1 MIDQFSLIDWL
12 IFAAYALILIVSGYI
27 YNRRA
32 ATANDYFLG
41 GKSMPMWVVA
51 ISVLATS
58 QSAATFLGGPDQGY
72 RGDLSYLATNIA
84 GFIAA
89 FFVAAFLMP
98 KFYQHKV
105 YTVYEL
111 LAQRFGDSAKY
122 QAGLVYLMGR
132 LFASGA
138 RLYMAAIAIAMIL
151 FGDIEA
157 SSVIISI
164 ILIATIGLLYT
175 AYGGIKTV
183 IYSDV
188 IQCLVYVSAAL
199 LVLGYLLYSI
209 PADLSSII
217 AALES
222 PVDGSASKLTFIN
235 FSLDFS
241 PSGVFGFWSIITGFV
256 LLNIAAFGMD
266 QDVTQRML
274 TCKDSKQATKAL
286 TSSII
291 MGIPVVLI
299 FVIIGMLLYVYYQRP
314 DLMSAA
320 VANGEAPTP
329 EFVGQTVTIFMYYVL
344 TDLPNGIKAIV
355 TIGIIAAA
363 LSTLNSGLNSMSSVA
378 VQDIYRGL
386 MQRKGKHLSE
396 EQMVYAGRISM
407 IIVALCLS
415 AMAALCFYWQQHS
428 DMPLL
433 AFALSVMIFSYSGLL
448 GVYFTALFSERG
460 SPTSILFALIIGFLI
475 PVLMQPYIMTIYL
488 PEQYHFSLG
497 FSWQLLIASTVATCI
512 CLLGNKRIP
521 SDADSAK
528 STSSKKDASH
538 A

>member
-1 MIDQFSLIDWL
+1 MIDQFAAIDWL
-12 IFAAYALILIVSGYI
+12 IFGGYGLVLIASGWL
-27 YNRRA
+27 YNRQA
-32 ATANDYFLG
+32 ANSSDYFLG

-72 RGDLSYLATNIA
+72 RGDLTYLATNIA

-89 FFVAAFLMP
+89 IFVAKFLLP
-98 KFYQHKV
+98 KFYKFRV
-105 YTVYEL
+105 FTVYEL
-111 LAQRFGDSAKY
+111 LAQRFGEQAKY
-122 QAGLVYLMGR
+122 QAGTVYLVGR

-151 FGDIEA
+151 FGNIEA
-157 SSVIISI
+157 SSVLISI
-164 ILIATIGLLYT
+164 MLIATVGLLYT
-175 AYGGIKTV
+175 VYGGIRTV

-188 IQCLVYVSAAL
+188 IQCIVYISAAL

-209 PADLSSII
+209 PADFSTII
-217 AALES
+217 SALQM
-222 PVDGSASKLTFIN
+222 PADGAQSKLTLID

-241 PSGVFGFWSIITGFV
+241 PSGVFGFWSVITGFV

-274 TCKDSKQATKAL
+274 TCKDSKEATKAL
-286 TSSII
+286 TSSIL

-299 FVIIGMLLYVYYQRP
+299 FVIIGMLLYIYYQRP
-314 DLMSAA
+314 DLMSESIS
-320 VANGEAPTP
+320 NGDAPTP

-344 TDLPNGIKAIV
+344 TDLPNGMKAVV

-378 VQDIYRGL
+378 VQDLYRGVL
-386 MQRKGKHLSE
+386 LRNGKTLSE
-396 EQMVYAGRISM
+396 THMVKAGRISM
-407 IIVALCLS
+407 VIVAIALS
-415 AMAALCFYWQQHS
+415 LMAALCFYWQQHS

-448 GVYFTALFSERG
+448 GVYFTALFSSRG
-460 SPTSILFALIIGFLI
+460 SPLSILAALIIGFLI
-475 PVLMQPYIMTIYL
+475 PVLMQPYVMNLYL
-488 PEQYHFSLG
+488 PVEYQFSLG
-497 FSWQLLIASTVATCI
+497 FSWQLMIATFAATAV
-512 CLLGNKRIP
+512 CLFGNKNVSIG
-521 SDADSAK
+521 K
-528 STSSKKDASH
+528 I
-538 A
+538 

>member
-12 IFAAYALILIVSGYI
+12 IFAGYGLILIVSGWF
-27 YNRRA
+27 YNQRSA
-32 ATANDYFLG
+32 NATDYFLG

-89 FFVAAFLMP
+89 FFVAAYLMP

-105 YTVYEL
+105 FTVYEL

-122 QAGLVYLMGR
+122 QAGMVYLIGR

-138 RLYMAAIAIAMIL
+138 RLFMAALAIAMIL
-151 FGDIEA
+151 FGDIA
-157 SSVIISI
+157 PSSVIISI
-164 ILIATIGLLYT
+164 SLIALIGLLYT

-188 IQCLVYVSAAL
+188 IQCVVYVSAAL
-199 LVLGYLLYSI
+199 LVLAYLLYSI
-209 PADLSSII
+209 PADMGAII
-217 AALES
+217 QALDS
-222 PVDGSASKLTFIN
+222 PQDGSDSKLTFID

-274 TCKDSKQATKAL
+274 TCKDAKQATKAL
-286 TSSII
+286 TSSIL
-291 MGIPVVLI
+291 MGIPIVLI
-299 FVIIGMLLYVYYQRP
+299 FVVIGMLLYVYYQRP
-314 DLMSAA
+314 DLMSSTAA
-320 VANGEAPTP
+320 GQDAPTP
-329 EFVGQTVTIFMYYVL
+329 EFVGQSVTIFMYYVL
-344 TDLPNGIKAIV
+344 TDLPNGIKAVV

-386 MQRKGKHLSE
+386 KLKQGKELSE
-396 EQMVYAGRISM
+396 QHMVNAGRVAM
-407 IIVALCLS
+407 VIVAICLS
-415 AMAALCFYWQQHS
+415 LMAALCYYWQQHS

-433 AFALSVMIFSYSGLL
+433 AFALSVMVFSYSGLL

-460 SPTSILFALIIGFLI
+460 SPRSIMFSLIIGFLI
-475 PVLMQPYIMTIYL
+475 PVLLQPYIMALYL
-488 PEQYHFSLG
+488 PEEYHFSLG
-497 FSWQLLIASTVATCI
+497 FSWQLVIASTVATLI
-512 CLLGNKRIP
+512 CLCGNKRV
-521 SDADSAK
+521 D
-528 STSSKKDASH
+528 
-538 A
+538 

>member
-1 MIDQFSLIDWL
+1 MIDQFSTIDWL
-12 IFAAYALILIVSGYI
+12 IFAGYGLILVCTGWL
-27 YNRRA
+27 YNRQA
-32 ATANDYFLG
+32 STSNDYFLG
-41 GKSMPMWVVA
+41 GKSIPMWVVA

-72 RGDLSYLATNIA
+72 RGDLTYLATNIA

-89 FFVAAFLMP
+89 IFVARFLLP
-98 KFYQHKV
+98 KFYELKV
-105 YTVYEL
+105 FTVYEL
-111 LAQRFGDSAKY
+111 LAQRFGPKAKY
-122 QAGLVYLMGR
+122 QAGSVYLVGR

-151 FGDIEA
+151 FGNIEA

-164 ILIATIGLLYT
+164 SLIATIGLVYT
-175 AYGGIKTV
+175 VYGGIRTV

-188 IQCLVYVSAAL
+188 IQCIVYICAAL

-209 PADLSSII
+209 PADLSSIVN
-217 AALES
+217 ALQE
-222 PVDGSASKLTFIN
+222 PADGSPSKLTLID

-241 PSGVFGFWSIITGFV
+241 PSGVFGFWSVITGFV

-274 TCKDSKQATKAL
+274 TCKDSKEATKAL

-291 MGIPVVLI
+291 MGIPVVLV

-314 DLMSAA
+314 DLMSQSI
-320 VANGEAPTP
+320 ANGDVPTP

-344 TDLPNGIKAIV
+344 TDLPNGIKAVV

-378 VQDIYRGL
+378 VQDIYRDILKNRGTML
-386 MQRKGKHLSE
+386 DETDIVK
-396 EQMVYAGRISM
+396 AGRISM
-407 IIVALCLS
+407 VLVAIALS
-415 AMAALCFYWQQHS
+415 LMAALCFYWQQHS

-448 GVYFTALFSERG
+448 GVYFTALFTQRG
-460 SPTSILFALIIGFLI
+460 SPASIFAALFIGFLI
-475 PVLMQPYIMTIYL
+475 PVLMQPYIMTLYL
-488 PEQYHFSLG
+488 PEAYHFSLG
-497 FSWQLLIASTVATCI
+497 FSWQLLIATFVATSV
-512 CLLGNKRIP
+512 CLLGNANTN
-521 SDADSAK
+521 SSAA
-528 STSSKKDASH
+528 SSKAGI
-538 A
+538 

>member
-1 MIDQFSLIDWL
+1 MINQFSTIDWL
-12 IFAAYALILIVSGYI
+12 IFGGYGLLLIISGWL
-27 YNRRA
+27 YNRQA
-32 ATANDYFLG
+32 STSKDYFLA

-72 RGDLSYLATNIA
+72 RGDLTYLATNIA

-89 FFVAAFLMP
+89 FFVATFLLP
-98 KFYQHKV
+98 KFYKFKV
-105 YTVYEL
+105 FTVYEL
-111 LAQRFGDSAKY
+111 LAQRFGEQAKY
-122 QAGLVYLMGR
+122 QAGTVYLVGR

-151 FGDIEA
+151 FGNIEA
-157 SSVIISI
+157 SSVVISI
-164 ILIATIGLLYT
+164 ALIATIGLLYT
-175 AYGGIKTV
+175 VYGGIRTI

-188 IQCLVYVSAAL
+188 IQCIVYISAAI

-209 PADLSSII
+209 PADFSTII
-217 AALES
+217 NALQV
-222 PVDGSASKLTFIN
+222 PADGSQSKLTLLD

-241 PSGVFGFWSIITGFV
+241 PSGVFGFWSVITGFV

-274 TCKDSKQATKAL
+274 TCKDAKEATKAL
-286 TSSII
+286 TSSIL

-299 FVIIGMLLYVYYQRP
+299 FVVIGMLLYIYYQRP
-314 DLMSAA
+314 DLMSQSI
-320 VANGEAPTP
+320 ANGDVPTP

-344 TDLPNGIKAIV
+344 TDLPNGIKAVV

-378 VQDIYRGL
+378 VQDIYRGISL
-386 MQRKGKHLSE
+386 KKGKTLSE
-396 EQMVYAGRISM
+396 AHMVKAGRISM
-407 IIVALCLS
+407 IIVAIALS
-415 AMAALCFYWQQHS
+415 IMAALCFYWQQHS

-448 GVYFTALFSERG
+448 GVYFTALFSSRG
-460 SPTSILFALIIGFLI
+460 SPLSILAALIIGFLI
-475 PVLMQPYIMTIYL
+475 PVLMQPYIMALYL
-488 PEQYHFSLG
+488 PTEYQFSLG
-497 FSWQLLIASTVATCI
+497 FSWQLVIATFVATAV
-512 CLLGNKRIP
+512 CLLGNNNLMR
-521 SDADSAK
+521 AK
-528 STSSKKDASH
+528 I
-538 A
+538 